1 MRSPLLALGLLMTF
15 CASASAETVYHSSP
29 RNTVYHS
36 SPRNHVIAR
45 PGQDFHAIP
54 RGAYLAAGPTINY
67 GTPRYD
73 DPSKFGGGEA
83 LPVEH

>member
-1 MRSPLLALGLLMTF
+1 MRSLLALGLLMTL
-15 CASASAETVYHSSP
+15 CASASAATVHHSSP
-29 RNTVYHS
+29 RHHVIAR
-36 SPRNHVIAR
+36 PGHVIAR